1 LTNAIRERWGTR
13 SNLVISRLSGIVTE
27 DGITVEVS
35 IVRMEDETDWTLEV
49 VNHRKTSI
57 VWDDPF
63 PSDMEA
69 YAAFRK
75 AVTEEGMASFLDHAK
90 VIPFPKR

>member
-1 LTNAIRERWGTR
+1 MRNQELT
-13 SNLVISRLSGIVTE
+13 LVVSRLSGIVTE
-27 DGITVEVS
+27 EGITVEVN

-49 VNHRKTSI
+49 VNDRKTSV

-63 PSDMEA
+63 PSDTAA
-69 YAAFRK
+69 YTAFRK

-90 VIPFPKR
+90 IIPFPQR

>member
-1 LTNAIRERWGTR
+1 MTNAIRERWGTR

-49 VNHRKTSI
+49 VNHRKTSTFGTTR
-57 VWDDPF
+57 F
-63 PSDMEA
+63 PAIWRPTRPSV
-69 YAAFRK
+69 R
-75 AVTEEGMASFLDHAK
+75 
-90 VIPFPKR
+90 P